1 MSRAGCILLA
11 TKQKGYCNSFSVLKS
26 DKINSRNIFTTT
38 SLFAFFTCTSN
49 RCNVWFCLLRNKWS
63 ALINKP
69 FSIPPLRTHLQ
80 VKSFSSMEGFQK
92 STVMTEVAVAEKTH
106 HSPDRQHSA
115 SSGLN
120 VLDIG
125 RRYVRVPK
133 WFHGFVWNHLSQNTC
148 GAETQRLSA
157 RQRLKETKQ
166 STAWN
171 REPVF

>member
-26 DKINSRNIFTTT
+26 DKINSRSIFTTT
-38 SLFAFFTCTSN
+38 SLFAFFTCTLN
-49 RCNVWFCLLRNKWS
+49 RCNVWFCSLRNKWS

-69 FSIPPLRTHLQ
+69 FSIPPLRTRLQ

-92 STVMTEVAVAEKTH
+92 STVMTEGAVAEKTH

-120 VLDIG
+120 VLDIR
-125 RRYVRVPK
+125 RRYVCVPK

-157 RQRLKETKQ
+157 RQRLKYTKQ

>member
-1 MSRAGCILLA
+1 MSRADCILLA
-11 TKQKGYCNSFSVLKS
+11 TKQKGYGYSFSVLKS
-26 DKINSRNIFTTT
+26 DKINSRSIFTTT

-69 FSIPPLRTHLQ
+69 FSIRPLRTRLQ

-106 HSPDRQHSA
+106 HSPDRHHSA

-157 RQRLKETKQ
+157 RQRLK
-166 STAWN
+166 
-171 REPVF
+171 